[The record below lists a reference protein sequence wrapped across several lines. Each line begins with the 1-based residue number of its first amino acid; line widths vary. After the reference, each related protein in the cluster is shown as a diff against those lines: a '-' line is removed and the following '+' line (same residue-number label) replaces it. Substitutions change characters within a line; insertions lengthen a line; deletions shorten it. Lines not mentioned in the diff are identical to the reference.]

1 MPLETAG
8 KPAEERT
15 MTRTITTIA
24 FVVALVLGS
33 STVEAQFPIPVGP
46 GFGGYGGFGPYG
58 GGYGGYGGYGGF
70 GNYGGLYNGYGGYGG
85 YGGFG
90 GYGPFNYS
98 QQLYQQQASLTQQVF
113 QQQQQA
119 TIGQIQVAQGQLEK
133 LDGSKQQLFKQ
144 YLDMSDP
151 DKAAVRARLM
161 TDYLNLDAR
170 SKEGWKRD
178 AVVQNIIGQDLQ
190 RLDGVSQVRDMS
202 ESDRIQY
209 RQAMLQKYRS
219 LAPSEQ
225 KAWRD
230 DQIVGMIMGKDW
242 WPK

>member
-1 MPLETAG
+1 MPLETG
-8 KPAEERT
+8 EKTAEERT
-15 MTRTITTIA
+15 MTRAITIIA

-33 STVEAQFPIPVGP
+33 STVEAQFAIPVGP

-58 GGYGGYGGYGGF
+58 GGYYGYGGYGGF

-98 QQLYQQQASLTQQVF
+98 QQLFQQQASLNQQIF

-119 TIGQIQVAQGQLEK
+119 IIGQVQGAQGQLQK
-133 LDGSKQQLFKQ
+133 LDSSKQQLFKQ
-144 YLDMSDP
+144 YLAMSDS
-151 DKAAVRARLM
+151 DKATARVGLM
-161 TDYLNLDAR
+161 NDYLKLDAHG
-170 SKEGWKRD
+170 KEGWKRD
-178 AVVQNIIGQDLQ
+178 ATIQAIIGQDLQ

-202 ESDRIQY
+202 ESDRTQY

-219 LAPSEQ
+219 LTPSEQ
-225 KAWRD
+225 KAWQN
-230 DQIVGMIMGKDW
+230 DQIIGMIMGNDW
-242 WPK
+242 WLK

>member
-1 MPLETAG
+1 MSRP
-8 KPAEERT
+8 
-15 MTRTITTIA
+15 ITTIA
-24 FVVALVLGS
+24 FVVALAFTL
-33 STVEAQFPIPVGP
+33 STAEAQRPRVRIAVGA
-46 GFGGYGGFGPYG
+46 GFGGFGGFGPYG
-58 GGYGGYGGYGGF
+58 GGYGGYGGYGGI

-85 YGGFG
+85 FGGFG

-98 QQLYQQQASLTQQVF
+98 QQMFQQQASLTQQVF

-119 TIGQIQVAQGQLEK
+119 TIGQIQEAQGQLEK

-144 YLDMSDP
+144 YLDMSDS
-151 DKAAVRARLM
+151 DKAAVRARMM
-161 TDYLNLDAR
+161 TDYLNLDAHG
-170 SKEGWKRD
+170 KEGWKRD

-225 KAWRD
+225 KAWQND
-230 DQIVGMIMGKDW
+230 EIVGLIMGKDW
-242 WPK
+242 WLK